1 MKTKTCFGNP
11 ALHLA
16 LLIVLGSL
24 RSIPA
29 AGFLHTQ
36 GVDIV
41 DDRGQKVMLRGVGL
55 GNWMLPEGYM
65 WRFGQEGDRPR
76 KIEKI
81 VSDLI
86 GPDNAAKFWKEY
98 RANYITQADIER
110 IAQLEFNSVRPAL
123 NARLFLSE

>member
-1 MKTKTCFGNP
+1 MKNVFVSPTIC
-11 ALHLA
+11 LS
-16 LLIVLGSL
+16 LLIASVFLCS
-24 RSIPA
+24 SPA

-36 GVDIV
+36 GENIV
-41 DDRGQKVMLRGVGL
+41 DEKGQKILLRGVGL

-65 WRFGQEGDRPR
+65 WHFGDEGDRPR

-98 RANYITQADIER
+98 RANYITEK
-110 IAQLEFNSVRPAL
+110 
-123 NARLFLSE
+123 